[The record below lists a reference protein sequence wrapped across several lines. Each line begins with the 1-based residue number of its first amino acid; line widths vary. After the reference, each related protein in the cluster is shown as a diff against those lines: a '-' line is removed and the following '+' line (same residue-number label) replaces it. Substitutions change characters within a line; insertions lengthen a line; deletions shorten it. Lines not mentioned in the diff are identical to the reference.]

1 MCYLHKYF
9 HSLRRKIKISWNIIV
24 KTFHKWQTL
33 LCWYIKIIKRIQQ
46 WTEKTMHTHNVMHM
60 HGLRSLSANG
70 LSNIN
75 KIHIHNLCHHC
86 HIHNV
91 FHFRSVHHL
100 SFQVLFLFTNI
111 QSLSISLS
119 HFPSLSPS
127 SLSSATFTVTLQTCT
142 LSPFLSLSLYLQPRS
157 PIYSLLLW
165 THLTLSVSLSLS
177 ILYAHPTNNNMS
189 YKFDYSSIHF

>member
-1 MCYLHKYF
+1 
-9 HSLRRKIKISWNIIV
+9 
-24 KTFHKWQTL
+24 
-33 LCWYIKIIKRIQQ
+33 
-46 WTEKTMHTHNVMHM
+46 MHIHNVMHM

-91 FHFRSVHHL
+91 FHFISVHHL

-111 QSLSISLS
+111 QSLSIS
-119 HFPSLSPS
+119 PS
-127 SLSSATFTVTLQTCT
+127 SLSSATFTITLQTCT
-142 LSPFLSLSLYLQPRS
+142 LSPLFLSRSIFSLAHLFTLFCCGPTCLFLFLSLSL
-157 PIYSLLLW
+157 
-165 THLTLSVSLSLS
+165 S
-177 ILYAHPTNNNMS
+177 IFYAHPTNNNMS

>member
-1 MCYLHKYF
+1 
-9 HSLRRKIKISWNIIV
+9 
-24 KTFHKWQTL
+24 
-33 LCWYIKIIKRIQQ
+33 
-46 WTEKTMHTHNVMHM
+46 MHTHNVMHM

-91 FHFRSVHHL
+91 FHFRSVHNL
-100 SFQVLFLFTNI
+100 SFQVLHSKPI
-111 QSLSISLS
+111 YISLS

-142 LSPFLSLSLYLQPRS
+142 LSPSLSLSLYLQPRS

-165 THLTLSVSLSLS
+165 TPTCLSVSLYLS
-177 ILYAHPTNNNMS
+177 IYFMRTQPIKICRTSLTTVQYIS
-189 YKFDYSSIHF
+189 KISQK

>member
-9 HSLRRKIKISWNIIV
+9 HSLRRKIKINWNIIV
-24 KTFHKWQTL
+24 KTFNKWQTL
-33 LCWYIKIIKRIQQ
+33 LCWYIKIIKHIQQ
-46 WTEKTMHTHNVMHM
+46 WTEKTMHIHNVMHM
-60 HGLRSLSANG
+60 HGLKCLSANG

-111 QSLSISLS
+111 QSLSISLYLIFRLS
-119 HFPSLSPS
+119 LRLLSLQPHSPSLFRHVHYPP
-127 SLSSATFTVTLQTCT
+127 L
-142 LSPFLSLSLYLQPRS
+142 FLSRSIFSLAHLFTLFYCGPTCLFLFLSLYL
-157 PIYSLLLW
+157 SLYMLC
-165 THLTLSVSLSLS
+165 
-177 ILYAHPTNNNMS
+177 APNQ
-189 YKFDYSSIHF
+189 